1 MKTVPL
7 DLRERALIELFNS
20 KADGH
25 CVKSK
30 IYTMQRVYI
39 IELFAGTHSVS
50 NAISRSRIGRDFDVD
65 VLSVDLDPKFEP
77 SICADINIW
86 QYRKSIDEF
95 LRFRRNKDMVVVHA
109 SPPCTE
115 FSTALT
121 TRPRNLVAGSKNVK
135 RALKII
141 AYVEPD
147 FWFLENPST
156 GLLKDQPFMQ
166 KLAKFKNE
174 TCYCKWG
181 FLYKKPTNIWSNVEL
196 DLPMCT
202 SQTPC
207 TIRRKFGRH
216 LVTSQGGPC
225 QQTVGMG
232 RRTKVYGL
240 PSKLVRHLF
249 EAGIDASAK

>member
-1 MKTVPL
+1 MRRLYLV
-7 DLRERALIELFNS
+7 
-20 KADGH
+20 
-25 CVKSK
+25 
-30 IYTMQRVYI
+30 
-39 IELFAGTHSVS
+39 ELFAGTHSVS
-50 NAISRSRIGRDFDVD
+50 KAVVRSRIGRDLFDVD
-65 VLSVDLDPKFEP
+65 VLSVDCDPKFEP
-77 SICADINIW
+77 SICADINTW
-86 QYRKSIDEF
+86 QYRTSIDKF
-95 LRFRRNKDMVVVHA
+95 LRFRRKKDLVVVHA

-115 FSTALT
+115 FSIALT
-121 TRPRNLVAGSKNVK
+121 TRPRDLVAGSRSVK

-147 FWFLENPST
+147 FWFVENPAT

-166 KLAKFKNE
+166 KLAKFKHE

-181 FLYKKPTNIWSNVEL
+181 FPYKKPTNLWSNVQL

-207 TIRRKFGRH
+207 SIRREFSRH
-216 LVTSQGGPC
+216 LVTAQSGDSTNSVGSGG
-225 QQTVGMG
+225 GE
-232 RRTKVYGL
+232 KVYGL